1 VNIPAWVYTIVG
13 ALTAVFGYLTS
24 PGVSGT
30 LPAAWAAVIMSVGGV
45 VGVVGQILQQ
55 LRTHAVA
62 LNTNAIAANSHPA
75 AAVVAA
81 QVAPL
86 PSGTASPVFSTN
98 PTIKVN
104 K

>member
-1 VNIPAWVYTIVG
+1 MIPAWVFTIFG

-30 LPAAWAAVIMSVGGV
+30 LPAGWAAVIMSIGGV

-55 LRTHAVA
+55 LRTHAVVV
-62 LNTNAIAANSHPA
+62 NSNAIAASSHPA
-75 AAVVAA
+75 AAAQAA
-81 QVAPL
+81 QIAPL
-86 PSGTASPVFSTN
+86 PAGTPSAVVANTSPS
-98 PTIKVN
+98 IKVG